1 MKSLNKKNIDEII
14 DIIRTL
20 NKLFAKLN
28 KETYY
33 NLIASTKY
41 INYKKIVDDENNNL
55 RIYKTQI
62 YSMLLALEDIKTEI
76 ENFLE
81 EFNGKI

>member
-33 NLIASTKY
+33 NLMTSTKY
-41 INYKKIVDDENNNL
+41 INHKKIVDDENNNL

-81 EFNGKI
+81 EFNGKV

>member
-33 NLIASTKY
+33 NLMTSTKY
-41 INYKKIVDDENNNL
+41 ITHKKIVDDENNNL

-81 EFNGKI
+81 EFNGKV